1 MLDHNSDRTSLYYR
15 RPKKFIN
22 FFSLNFES
30 TEFEGDRMSSSQKEC
45 TLRGTGS
52 MLKNEQGRIRGG
64 FSGIL
69 SKHVLNV
76 KSYWLISWPVVTN
89 DSSIIDPWEAE
100 TGSKKSHLTCTVQL
114 YKKTYP
120 ASLQRSSNVFSHCY
134 CWQTTQKRQWLPVRT
149 KS

>member
-1 MLDHNSDRTSLYYR
+1 MLDHNSDMHYR
-15 RPKKFIN
+15 RPKIFSVLPPEIIN

-30 TEFEGDRMSSSQKEC
+30 TEFEGERMSSSQKEC
-45 TLRGTGS
+45 TLRGKGG
-52 MLKNEQGRIRGG
+52 MLKNKQGRIRGEDG
-64 FSGIL
+64 GIL
-69 SKHVLNV
+69 RNLEQTYVLNV

-120 ASLQRSSNVFSHCY
+120 ASLQRSSNVFSHC
-134 CWQTTQKRQWLPVRT
+134 
-149 KS
+149 